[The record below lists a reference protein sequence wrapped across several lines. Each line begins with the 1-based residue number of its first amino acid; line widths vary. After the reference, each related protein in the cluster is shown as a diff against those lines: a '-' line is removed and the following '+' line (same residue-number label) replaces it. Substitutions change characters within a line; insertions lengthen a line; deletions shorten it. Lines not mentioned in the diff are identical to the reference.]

1 MDGSGQKAVSAG
13 RPDACETM
21 STNGNEVPTS
31 QGRAGSGVAKFVEII
46 CVNGGSES
54 DPYPARNHAYA
65 PTIVL
70 LVRRVFL
77 PSHDRHRYVLA

>member
-1 MDGSGQKAVSAG
+1 
-13 RPDACETM
+13 M

-31 QGRAGSGVAKFVEII
+31 WGVESGVAKFMEII

-77 PSHDRHRYVLA
+77 PSHDRHRYVLE